1 MKKLSE
7 RQERILHFTKG
18 FIEEQ
23 GYPPTV
29 RDIQY
34 ACGISSTSVVDY
46 NLNILQREG
55 YIRRSPDI
63 SRGIEVLDGS
73 SRRSR
78 TIQIPVLAYIAA
90 GQPLPVFSAE
100 ERSDS
105 EPLEMLELAASQL
118 KGDRDVYALRV
129 HGLSMID
136 ALIADGDVVVIKPTS
151 NVQNGDTVVAR
162 LKNENEVTLK
172 RYYHEGTR
180 VRLQPA
186 NATMEP
192 IFTTPENLEIQGR
205 VLTTIGNRG

>member
-7 RQERILHFTKG
+7 RQERILHFTRE

-34 ACGISSTSVVDY
+34 ACNISSTSVVDY

-55 YIRRSPDI
+55 HIRRSPDI
-63 SRGIEVLDGS
+63 SRGIEVLDGT

-78 TIQIPVLAYIAA
+78 TIQVPVLAYIAA
-90 GQPLPVFSAE
+90 GQPLPVFSSE

-105 EPLEMLELAASQL
+105 EPLEMLELATSHL

-129 HGLSMID
+129 HGHSMID

-151 NVQNGDTVVAR
+151 SVQDGDTVVAR
-162 LKNENEVTLK
+162 LKSENEVTLK

-186 NATMEP
+186 NSQMEP
-192 IFTTPENLEIQGR
+192 IYVDPENLEIQGKVVT
-205 VLTTIGNRG
+205 VLRSLS